1 MFILNS
7 MNKKIILNSIIFLS
21 FIALSFAYFVEFV
34 LGHEPCNLCKIERIP
49 YIGSI
54 IIISFLIFINRWER
68 ILLSITLLLFIFG
81 AVISFYHVGIEQ
93 GVFSESLLCELG
105 LNTNIQNSEDLLKS
119 LEKAPISCKDVTFKI
134 FGLSLATFNAFL
146 SIAISYIL
154 IKLLMKNEQNR

>member
-1 MFILNS
+1 
-7 MNKKIILNSIIFLS
+7 MNKKIILNSLIFLS

-54 IIISFLIFINRWER
+54 ILISFLIFTNKWEK
-68 ILLSITLLLFIFG
+68 IILSIILLLFIFG
-81 AVISFYHVGIEQ
+81 SVTSIYHVGIEQ

-105 LNTNIQNSEDLLKS
+105 LNTNIQNSDDLLKS
-119 LEKAPISCKDVTFKI
+119 LEKTPISCKDVTFRI

-146 SIAISYIL
+146 SIVISYIL
-154 IKLLMKNEQNR
+154 LKLIIKNE

>member
-1 MFILNS
+1 
-7 MNKKIILNSIIFLS
+7 MNKKIILNSLIFLS
-21 FIALSFAYFVEFV
+21 FISLSFAYFVEFV

-54 IIISFLIFINRWER
+54 IIISFLIFTNRWEK
-68 ILLSITLLLFIFG
+68 ILLFITLLLFIFG
-81 AVISFYHVGIEQ
+81 AVTSVYHVGIEQ

-105 LNTNIQNSEDLLKS
+105 LNTNIQNPDDLLKS

-146 SIAISYIL
+146 SIVISYIL
-154 IKLLMKNEQNR
+154 IRLITKK

>member
-1 MFILNS
+1 MNKKFILNS
-7 MNKKIILNSIIFLS
+7 LIILS

-54 IIISFLIFINRWER
+54 IIISFLIFTNKWEK

-81 AVISFYHVGIEQ
+81 AVTSVYHVGIEQ
-93 GVFSESLLCELG
+93 GIFSESLLCELG
-105 LNTNIQNSEDLLKS
+105 LNTNIQNPEDLLKS
-119 LEKAPISCKDVTFKI
+119 LEKTPISCKDVTFKI

-146 SIAISYIL
+146 SIVISYIL
-154 IKLLMKNEQNR
+154 IRLLLKK

>member
-1 MFILNS
+1 
-7 MNKKIILNSIIFLS
+7 MNKKIILNSLIFFS
-21 FIALSFAYFVEFV
+21 FTALSFAYFVEFV

-54 IIISFLIFINRWER
+54 IIISFLIFTNKWEK

-81 AVISFYHVGIEQ
+81 AVTSVYHVGIEQ

-105 LNTNIQNSEDLLKS
+105 LNTNIQNPNDLLKS

-146 SIAISYIL
+146 SIVIGYIL
-154 IKLLMKNEQNR
+154 LKLLIKNE

>member
-1 MFILNS
+1 MNKKFILNS
-7 MNKKIILNSIIFLS
+7 LIVLS

-54 IIISFLIFINRWER
+54 IIISFLIFTNRWER
-68 ILLSITLLLFIFG
+68 ILLSMTLLLFIFG
-81 AVISFYHVGIEQ
+81 AVTSVYHVGIEQ
-93 GVFSESLLCELG
+93 GVLSESLLCELG
-105 LNTNIQNSEDLLKS
+105 LNTNIQNPEDLLKS

-146 SIAISYIL
+146 SIVISYIL
-154 IKLLMKNEQNR
+154 LRLLIKNEQN